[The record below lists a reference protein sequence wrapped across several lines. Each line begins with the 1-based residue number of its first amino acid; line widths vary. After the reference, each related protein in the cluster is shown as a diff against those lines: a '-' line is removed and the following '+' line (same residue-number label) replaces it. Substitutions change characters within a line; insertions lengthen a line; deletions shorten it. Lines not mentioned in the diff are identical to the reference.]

1 MAYVTK
7 SITAR
12 IDWCRRQST
21 QACVP
26 LESAGW
32 RAEAEGL
39 EDALLHRDHTNQYQ
53 QQGPPSVFVRYVTG
67 LQDGRALIRTGAVKR
82 RATSAVWNASGEA
95 VNHIGSGEPI

>member
-7 SITAR
+7 FISAR
-12 IDWCRRQST
+12 IEWCRRQST
-21 QACVP
+21 QSCAP
-26 LESAGW
+26 LEIAEW

-53 QQGPPSVFVRYVTG
+53 QGSHSVFVRYVTG
-67 LQDGRALIRTGAVKR
+67 LQDGRALIRTEAVKK

-95 VNHIGSGEPI
+95 VNHSGSGEPI